1 MSAGPIGCLNVERS
15 LGGLDLNRM
24 LLLPRHQG
32 LGLEHARHVRERGLR
47 RHPRS
52 PFIPTHHGRRL
63 FVVTAKPQLYA
74 REIVRHFGL
83 GEFFEAVYGPSED
96 GVMDDKAELIAHVL
110 RRERCAPGEAAM
122 IGDRSLDVLAAR
134 ACGVA
139 AIGALWGYGSHAE
152 LTEAGAHALAEYP
165 SDVAAALDAAVTRSA
180 RVEC

>member
-1 MSAGPIGCLNVERS
+1 MYENAVYAGIPEALSS
-15 LGGLDLNRM
+15 LR
-24 LLLPRHQG
+24 
-32 LGLEHARHVRERGLR
+32 
-47 RHPRS
+47 
-52 PFIPTHHGRRL
+52 TTGRRL

-134 ACGVA
+134 AGGVA
-139 AIGALWGYGSHAE
+139 AIGALWGYGSHGE
-152 LTEAGAHALAEYP
+152 LTEAGAHALAGYP